1 MANATDHKQY
11 SLSGSA
17 TTLAMTMLAM
27 LHTRIHLLALD
38 LEEDRLYLLKI
49 IKYGLFA
56 FFCLSM
62 GITVLTVLLAVL
74 FWDTHRVLV
83 LAIITGLFLL
93 LGLLS
98 WGYAA
103 QIAKNKPGLFNH
115 SLSELVK
122 DQQSLETNQ

>member
-1 MANATDHKQY
+1 MASATDHKLF

-17 TTLAMTMLAM
+17 NKLAMTLLAM
-27 LHTRIHLLALD
+27 LHTRIHVLALD

-74 FWDTHRVLV
+74 FWDTHRVLLLV
-83 LAIITGLFLL
+83 IVSGLFLL
-93 LGLLS
+93 FGLLS

-103 QIAKNKPGLFNH
+103 KIVKNKPALFNN
-115 SLSELVK
+115 SLSEFIK
-122 DQQSLETNQ
+122 DQQSLEASD